1 MSGDDNE
8 NMTLREGSSP
18 AAAPGRFTAGGLLCL
33 RVLAVSLFLFFTAL
47 LIYTCATDGS
57 PFRSSLL
64 TPWMVTT
71 LFDYYIS
78 LLPSIGLAVYRER
91 RTPLLAGLL
100 AIYVCCLGS
109 SALWSYLLF
118 VSLRL
123 RPGDPVTKIL
133 N

>member
-8 NMTLREGSSP
+8 NMTLREGP
-18 AAAPGRFTAGGLLCL
+18 ATAPGRFTAGGLLAL
-33 RVLAVSLFLFFTAL
+33 RVLSAALFIFFTAL

-78 LLPSIGLAVYRER
+78 LLPSILLAVYRER
-91 RTPLLAGLL
+91 RTPFLAALLAV
-100 AIYVCCLGS
+100 YFCCLGS

-118 VSLRL
+118 VCLRL
-123 RPGDPVTKIL
+123 RPGDAVTKIL